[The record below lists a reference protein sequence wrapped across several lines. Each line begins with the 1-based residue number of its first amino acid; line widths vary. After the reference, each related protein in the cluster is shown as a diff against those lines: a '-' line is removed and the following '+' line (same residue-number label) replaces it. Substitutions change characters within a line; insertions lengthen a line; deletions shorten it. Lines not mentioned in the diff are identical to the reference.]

1 MGRKVGEKLEEGRER
16 ELWQVCKVKE
26 KLLNKFFKSLHDLNN
41 FIQLYNNFWN
51 KSYFFYQLIQA
62 FYT

>member
-41 FIQLYNNFWN
+41 FI
-51 KSYFFYQLIQA
+51 
-62 FYT
+62 

>member
-26 KLLNKFFKSLHDLNN
+26 KLLNN
-41 FIQLYNNFWN
+41 FLKAYMI
-51 KSYFFYQLIQA
+51 
-62 FYT
+62 